1 MPPASSTNSSRES
14 SAVEDYLEK
23 ILELIDNKGYARV
36 ADLAEALGIAQPSVS
51 NMMRRLDAKGLLR
64 HEKYRGVT
72 LTATGEKLARRIT
85 KRHEMLAEFLE
96 LMGIDAD
103 TAYRDLEG
111 MEHHISSQ
119 TLRGIEQLIEE
130 LHGDGEMRDRI
141 RSATAESD
149 EL

>member
-1 MPPASSTNSSRES
+1 MPSTPSSQTTRES

-23 ILELIDNKGYARV
+23 ILELIDSKGYARV

-72 LTATGEKLARRIT
+72 LTESGEKLARRIT

-96 LMGIDAD
+96 LMGIEAD

-119 TLRGIEQLIEE
+119 TFRGIEQLVEE
-130 LHGDGEMRDRI
+130 LRKDPEMQKRI
-141 RSATAESD
+141 REATAGD
-149 EL
+149 D